1 MTMKL
6 KNPEIAE
13 PSYSRDVCGI
23 IARYDER
30 DILFARTDLF
40 RYFGI
45 DNPETQAYY
54 SRHPEYRKYDE
65 KMHEAYS
72 LGNKGDVDDRMFH
85 TQFAMIHKISDERFV
100 DGMPAAR
107 KIEMPLGRAA
117 QKVRALA
124 RLLGADM
131 VRTGPLKQEWVY
143 SHVGRSF
150 GNAEGFQ
157 PRGTPI
163 DLSHHTTAV
172 AMAFRMEYD
181 LVKTSPHFPA
191 LLATAKGYAMG
202 AWVSIQLA
210 AYIRSL
216 GYSARAHNFHNYQV
230 LPVPV
235 AVDCGLGELS
245 RAGYLLTK
253 EFGLAARLAVVT
265 TDMPMEH
272 DKPVDIGVQSFCSQ
286 CKICADECPVRAI
299 PHKVEYNGI
308 RKWKLDEKK
317 CYGYWHAVGTDCGI
331 CMASCPWTKPR
342 TAFHKLMAGFAAIN
356 GPHQALMVLGE
367 KLVYGKYNSAQP
379 PPYLDAHK

>member
-1 MTMKL
+1 MRL

-13 PSYSRDVCGI
+13 PSYSRDVYGT

-45 DNPETQAYY
+45 DSPEAQAYY
-54 SRHPEYRKYDE
+54 SRHPEYHTYDE
-65 KMHEAYS
+65 KIHNMYS
-72 LGNKGDVDDRMFH
+72 LCNKSVVDASMFH
-85 TQFAMIHKISDERFV
+85 TQFATIHKISEDRFV
-100 DGMPAAR
+100 DGMPASG
-107 KIEMPLGRAA
+107 KIDIPSGRVA
-117 QKVRALA
+117 QKIRALA
-124 RLLGADM
+124 LLLGADL
-131 VRTGPLKQEWVY
+131 VKTGPLKQEWVY

-163 DLSHHTTAV
+163 NLSHHTNAV

-181 LVKTSPHFPA
+181 LVKTSPDFPT

-202 AWVSIQLA
+202 TWVSMQLA
-210 AYIRSL
+210 EYIRSL

-253 EFGLAARLAVVT
+253 EYGLAVRLAVVT
-265 TDMPMEH
+265 TDMPLEH
-272 DKPVDIGVQSFCSQ
+272 DKPVDIGVQSFCSRCQ
-286 CKICADECPVRAI
+286 ICADECPVRAI
-299 PHKVEYNGI
+299 PHGDKTEHNGV
-308 RKWKLDEKK
+308 RKWKLDAER
-317 CYGYWHAVGTDCGI
+317 CYSYWHAVGTDCGV

-342 TAFHKLMAGFAAIN
+342 TAFHKLMAEFAAIN
-356 GPHQALMVLGE
+356 GPHQSLMVLGE
-367 KLVYGKYNSAQP
+367 KLFYGKYKSAKYP
-379 PPYLDAHK
+379 AYLDAGK